1 MKYTILFMFLFL
13 FFLPKNEIKS
23 QSNTGTHIYVNVQ
36 NIPQIRHKIN
46 ISKTS
51 WRTDK
56 SPTATYR
63 LKNDYNSYPIKISK
77 ASKSFTKIFDQ
88 DIVILKL
95 RYNPGKTQE
104 YILRRGDSA
113 MIEYA
118 NGIPYIE
125 ITNRELKEHDTNVA
139 TILSQFKFPLNY
151 FEFLDKH
158 KRMKTKEEQ
167 KEEVSEYA
175 KVYTQQLNLLDSLHK
190 EGFLSTIEYKYHSK
204 SISYL
209 REVKLKKY
217 TLDLLKIEDLHI
229 SSYQELLRD
238 YVFQNLKKKII
249 SLGSGSARNS
259 QEAFD
264 FVFASNDFSIVN
276 RDFLLYR
283 SLKNMKIDFPF
294 SEFDARY
301 SKFKSLTTNKD
312 LANKMALEFVPKL
325 RSIHKK
331 TNVVKLTDSKNHETS
346 LDQILKKHRGKVI
359 YIDFWA
365 SWCAPC
371 RASFPSY
378 KILKDEYKNKE
389 VVFLF
394 VSIDEDVE
402 SWKNAEIK
410 EGLTNS
416 TLALNYPIVA
426 FYQELQLKSIP
437 RYLVFDKFGK
447 LAHQSA
453 PSPGSEEIRS
463 LINELLLKM

>member
-1 MKYTILFMFLFL
+1 MKYAIVFMSLFL
-13 FFLPKNEIKS
+13 FFLPQSEIKS
-23 QSNTGTHIYVNVQ
+23 QSNTRTPIYVNIQ
-36 NIPQIRHKIN
+36 NIPVIRHKIN

-56 SPTATYR
+56 SPTVTYR
-63 LKNDYNSYPIKISK
+63 LKNDYNSYPIKFNK
-77 ASKSFTKIFDQ
+77 ASKSLTKTFDQ

-95 RYNPGKTQE
+95 RYNPGKVQE

-118 NGIPYIE
+118 NGLPYLE
-125 ITNRELKEHDTNVA
+125 ITNRKLKEHDTDIA
-139 TILSQFKFPLNY
+139 TLLSEFKFPLGY
-151 FEFLDKH
+151 FEFLNKH
-158 KRMKTKEEQ
+158 KRVKTKEEK
-167 KEEVSEYA
+167 KEEVKEYV
-175 KVYTQQLNLLDSLHK
+175 KVYAQQLNLLDSIYR
-190 EGFLSTIEYKYHSK
+190 EGLLSILEYEYHSK

-209 REVKLKKY
+209 KEVKLKKY
-217 TLDLLKIEDLHI
+217 ALDFLKLEDLHI
-229 SSYQELLRD
+229 GSYQELLRD

-264 FVFASNDFSIVN
+264 FVFASNDFSIAN

-378 KILKDEYKNKE
+378 KTLKNEYKNKE

-394 VSIDEDVE
+394 VSIDDDVE

-416 TLALNYPIVA
+416 TLALNYPVA
-426 FYQELQLKSIP
+426 TFYQDLQLKSVP

-463 LINELLLKM
+463 LLNKLLLK